1 MLNNKLK
8 ADDEFDLD
16 DLDLSP
22 NKGKAVVRQT
32 ILKEHTYYLEGEL
45 ESIEQFRPLFSL
57 LKSATD
63 QDTILI
69 YINSN
74 GGSVAVGEAI
84 VSAIKEAVT
93 NEIVVKAA
101 IGFECASMAT
111 AVALACS
118 DVVVYDYSTFL
129 VHPFSG
135 GEFGYAKH
143 VQKSAEFYAKQSEK
157 MLRRH
162 YTGFLSETELV
173 DLINSPKDL
182 LFDSNEIAKRFKASK
197 RVKKSSP
204 KKK

>member
-1 MLNNKLK
+1 MLENKLK
-8 ADDEFDLD
+8 ADDDFDLE

-22 NKGKAVVRQT
+22 NKGKAIVRQT
-32 ILKEHTYYLEGEL
+32 IQKEHTYYLEGEL
-45 ESIEQFRPLFSL
+45 ESIDQFRPLLSL

-63 QDTILI
+63 QDSIII

-84 VSAIKEAVT
+84 VSAIKDTIA
-93 NEIVVKAA
+93 NEIPVKAA

-111 AVALACS
+111 AIALACS
-118 DVVVYDYSTFL
+118 DVQVYDYSTFL

-162 YTGFLSETELV
+162 YTGFLSETELL
-173 DLINSPKDL
+173 DLIHNPKDL
-182 LFDSNEIAKRFKASK
+182 LFDNVEILKRFKASK
-197 RVKKSSP
+197 RAKKATT